1 MKRLP
6 IRAIKLMADYQCF
19 PLWWGAGEAEVGNI
33 DPRDL
38 GLSDDLVAAL
48 GAWAATYDS
57 TLIQDD
63 PARSGFA
70 TPAGEQTF
78 RKTGEVL
85 RDRLQA
91 ELGAEVEVILHPS

>member
-6 IRAIKLMADYQCF
+6 IRAIRLMPDYHCF

-48 GAWAATYDS
+48 GAWAAAYDS
-57 TLIQDD
+57 TLNQDD

-70 TPAGEQTF
+70 TPAAEQAF
-78 RKTGEVL
+78 RTTGEIL
-85 RDRLQA
+85 RDRLRA
-91 ELGAEVEVILHPS
+91 ELGTEIEVALHPS